1 MIKRED
7 VLSYFAKIGKECST
21 KDLKSYLKQKCGYTS
36 KDKTTLYRILK
47 NLESENI
54 LEKIDS
60 TTYKVMDIRKTITII
75 KSLIKECERSEKI
88 SEWDFGGGFLSQAR
102 MEGVMLGIDSNFKT
116 NKWQR
121 EISDVLLTR
130 MATIFDALRDLMTA
144 KSQSP
149 EEDASYVREYLLEIL
164 PLLIGHK
171 AGIDGDGY
179 SSDDLLLKMKSLS
192 KSMKQNR
199 ILGINSQEE
208 FDKNIQTAI
217 DWRRNPSKWKF
228 RKKNQKFGMVLLP
241 GTHILDSESNIEI
254 QIKEFLEDGIKEKQ
268 TPEHISATI
277 LSSYDVSEVERV
289 LQKYRG
295 YYESELLSEIIKICK
310 NIEIGF
316 QVIYCLYDIDYCLNI
331 IDGFENHGFKVGY
344 YDTDGYYCGRS
355 NPFFIGFGNGG
366 FIVNSERPIGADRLL
381 YSREH
386 WLKSKSFYEDILEKT
401 SKKINEIFHEIGYDK
416 SFRYAMFSSGILLG
430 QSPRFYPGDID
441 LFQVLKSRGYTID
454 ANQIQEWLELGKKDA
469 IDFVKKWVGPR
480 RNYDYLFS
488 NKPLTQRDHDDLYF
502 EGLELTP
509 ISDDDIDRNVVY
521 KEIKLKGT
529 SGIFTV
535 DVPVYSGSLPALYD
549 NEFAILQK
557 RLGEIKW
564 QIEVNSGL
572 LMRIGNL
579 WFRPTKIRNYDNISM
594 DIPRI

>member
-1 MIKRED
+1 
-7 VLSYFAKIGKECST
+7 
-21 KDLKSYLKQKCGYTS
+21 
-36 KDKTTLYRILK
+36 
-47 NLESENI
+47 
-54 LEKIDS
+54 
-60 TTYKVMDIRKTITII
+60 
-75 KSLIKECERSEKI
+75 
-88 SEWDFGGGFLSQAR
+88 
-102 MEGVMLGIDSNFKT
+102 
-116 NKWQR
+116 
-121 EISDVLLTR
+121 
-130 MATIFDALRDLMTA
+130 
-144 KSQSP
+144 
-149 EEDASYVREYLLEIL
+149 
-164 PLLIGHK
+164 
-171 AGIDGDGY
+171 
-179 SSDDLLLKMKSLS
+179 
-192 KSMKQNR
+192 MKQNR

-208 FDKNIQTAI
+208 FDKNIQTVI
-217 DWRRNPSKWKF
+217 DWRTNPSEWKF

-241 GTHILDSESNIEI
+241 GIHILDSEANIEI
-254 QIKEFLEDGIKEKQ
+254 EIKDFLEDGIKEKQ

-441 LFQVLKSRGYTID
+441 LFQVLKSRGYT
-454 ANQIQEWLELGKKDA
+454 
-469 IDFVKKWVGPR
+469 R
-480 RNYDYLFS
+480 
-488 NKPLTQRDHDDLYF
+488 PL
-502 EGLELTP
+502 
-509 ISDDDIDRNVVY
+509 
-521 KEIKLKGT
+521 
-529 SGIFTV
+529 
-535 DVPVYSGSLPALYD
+535 A
-549 NEFAILQK
+549 
-557 RLGEIKW
+557 
-564 QIEVNSGL
+564 
-572 LMRIGNL
+572 
-579 WFRPTKIRNYDNISM
+579 
-594 DIPRI
+594 